1 MDLAP
6 EDSLRLNVMLANRP
20 QAIRIDESRM
30 ILYALSDKGDME
42 IPLNPTCRDEQ
53 YIKQVREM
61 LSMHVLG
68 SPSGY
73 PRHIWSRMGHLN
85 SENIEELLLLG
96 EPEAVVAIA
105 YSEELTDELARKAWW
120 ALEDAENARQ
130 MLRVADVVQGK
141 MGPVLAAYLVE
152 FLPFETEAEKIMDT
166 VQLVLQPGL
175 VDDSVKADL
184 WKRARRKNAFY
195 VGFLAALPDDLPEQ
209 RQAAPAWDK
218 LSGPLQEMSDGGN
231 RLAAQLER
239 VLSAAGQSWLRTLN
253 SVLEKPGTQDVVNRA
268 LDVAAGYFS
277 SVRPEGQADATI
289 EELLQEAQTWADN
302 PGNAL
307 PQQILNLDPALR
319 QALIAMRVLSG
330 SGYGIVRPVFG
341 RSDAIG
347 TLMRRK
353 LQPVLD
359 PYREQI
365 GILQGCRLS

>member
-6 EDSLRLNVMLANRP
+6 EDSLRLNVLLANRP

-30 ILYALSDKGDME
+30 ILYALSPKGEME
-42 IPLNPTCRDEQ
+42 VPLNPTCRDEQ
-53 YIKQVREM
+53 YLKQIREM
-61 LSMHVLG
+61 LSMHALG

-73 PRHIWSRMGHLN
+73 PRHVWSRMGHLN
-85 SENIEELLLLG
+85 SENLEDLLLLG

-105 YSEELTDELARKAWW
+105 YSEELSDELARKAWW

-130 MLRVADVVQGK
+130 MLRAPAVVNGE

-175 VDDSVKADL
+175 VDESVKGDL

-195 VGFLAALPDDLPEQ
+195 VGFLKALPDELPEPSTAIPVWE
-209 RQAAPAWDK
+209 RLEAD
-218 LSGPLQEMSDGGN
+218 LGEMANSGN
-231 RLAAQLER
+231 RLAAQLRR
-239 VLSAAGQSWLRTLN
+239 VLSPPGQAWLATLDK
-253 SVLEKPGTQDVVNRA
+253 VLEKPGTQDVVNRA
-268 LDVAAGYFS
+268 LEVVADYFS
-277 SVRPEGQADATI
+277 PVRPEGPADATI
-289 EELLQEAQTWADN
+289 KELEKEAEIWVSD

-307 PQQILNLDPALR
+307 VQQILDLDRELV
-319 QALIAMRVLSG
+319 QELTAMRVLAG

-353 LQPVLD
+353 LQPVLE
-359 PYREQI
+359 PYRKHISRLRQI
-365 GILQGCRLS
+365 S

>member
-1 MDLAP
+1 MELAP

-30 ILYALSDKGDME
+30 MLHALSDKGEME
-42 IPLNPTCRDEQ
+42 IPLNPNCRDEQ
-53 YIKQVREM
+53 YIKQVREL

-85 SENIEELLLLG
+85 SENLEDLLLLG

-105 YSEELTDELARKAWW
+105 YSDELTDELACKAWW

-130 MLRVADVVQGK
+130 MLRSADVVQGE
-141 MGPVLAAYLVE
+141 MGGVLAAFLIE

-175 VDDSVKADL
+175 VDDPVKEDL

-195 VGFLAALPDDLPEQ
+195 VGFLETLPDALPELGA
-209 RQAAPAWDK
+209 AAPAWNRRAGG
-218 LSGPLQEMSDGGN
+218 LREMADAGN
-231 RLAAQLER
+231 RLAEQLHR
-239 VLSAAGQSWLRTLN
+239 VLSPEGQVWLATLDK
-253 SVLEKPGTQDVVNRA
+253 VLEKPSNQDVVNRA
-268 LDVAAGYFS
+268 LDVAAGYFAP
-277 SVRPEGQADATI
+277 VRPEGRADATI
-289 EELLQEAQTWADN
+289 EELQREAEVWAED
-302 PGNAL
+302 PGNVL
-307 PQQILNLDPALR
+307 VQQILDLDPMLAR
-319 QALIAMRVLSG
+319 GLIAMRVLSG
-330 SGYGIVRPVFG
+330 SGYGMVRPVFG

-359 PYREQI
+359 PYRLQI
-365 GILQGCRLS
+365 DSLKRLS

>member
-30 ILYALSDKGDME
+30 ILHALSDKGEME

-53 YIKQVREM
+53 YIKQIREM

-73 PRHIWSRMGHLN
+73 PQHIWSRMGHLN
-85 SENIEELLLLG
+85 SENLEDLLLLG

-105 YSEELTDELARKAWW
+105 YSEELTDDLARKAWW

-130 MLRVADVVQGK
+130 MLRNSDVVNGHMGK
-141 MGPVLAAYLVE
+141 VLAAWLIE

-175 VDDSVKADL
+175 VEDTVKADL

-195 VGFLAALPDDLPEQ
+195 VGFLAALPDELPEP
-209 RQAAPAWDK
+209 AAPAAAWER
-218 LSGPLQEMSDGGN
+218 LQDGLRAMAQDN
-231 RLAAQLER
+231 PLAARLHR
-239 VLSAAGQSWLRTLN
+239 LMSPAGQAWLATLDK
-253 SVLEKPGTQDVVNRA
+253 VLEKPGTQDVVNRV
-268 LDVAAGYFS
+268 LDVTAGYFAS
-277 SVRPEGQADATI
+277 ARPEGPADATI
-289 EELLQEAQTWADN
+289 EELREEAENWVTD

-307 PQQILNLDPALR
+307 VRQILDMEPGLSHGLV
-319 QALIAMRVLSG
+319 AMRVLSG
-330 SGYGIVRPVFG
+330 SGYGVVRPVFG
-341 RSDAIG
+341 KSDAIG

-359 PYREQI
+359 PYREYI
-365 GILQGCRLS
+365 NTLRNLA

>member
-30 ILYALSDKGDME
+30 ILHALSDKGEME

-53 YIKQVREM
+53 YLKQIREM

-73 PRHIWSRMGHLN
+73 PQHIWSRMGHLN
-85 SENIEELLLLG
+85 SENIEDLLLLG

-105 YSEELTDELARKAWW
+105 YSEELTDDLARKAWW

-130 MLRVADVVQGK
+130 MLRNADVVKGE
-141 MGPVLAAYLVE
+141 MGAVLAAYLIE

-175 VDDSVKADL
+175 VEESVRADL

-195 VGFLAALPDDLPEQ
+195 VGFLAALPDELPE
-209 RQAAPAWDK
+209 QAAPAPAWERLGDG
-218 LSGPLQEMSDGGN
+218 LREMGEAGN
-231 RLAAQLER
+231 RLAAHLHR
-239 VLSAAGQSWLRTLN
+239 LLSPAGQAWLATLEK
-253 SVLEKPGTQDVVNRA
+253 VLEKPGTQDVVNRV
-268 LDVAAGYFS
+268 LDVAADYFS
-277 SVRPEGQADATI
+277 PVRAEGPADATI
-289 EELLQEAQTWADN
+289 EELLAEAENWAGD

-307 PQQILNLDPALR
+307 AQQILNLDSGLVEALV
-319 QALIAMRVLSG
+319 AMRVLSG
-330 SGYGIVRPVFG
+330 SGYGVVRPVFG
-341 RSDAIG
+341 KSDAIG

-353 LQPVLD
+353 LQPVLE
-359 PYREQI
+359 PYKNQI
-365 GILQGCRLS
+365 GRLRQLS